1 MSEQSKSKFL
11 INVSFYA
18 VIVALVYFSGNF
30 LIKYFLPIVIAA
42 VVAYFIQ
49 KPARQLSQKIK
60 IKENV
65 LAAILAFVVF
75 MLAAVLLCSLIFAL
89 IASSKDIINNL
100 KGFSTVLENF
110 LARLEVLLSRMLSG
124 FSPETAG
131 IIGDSVLTAG
141 QNVLTALLNGISNV
155 VTGLV
160 ANIPSFVFSLIITIA
175 AGCYMAKDYR
185 ILVKFF
191 EYFSGKKIFGKV
203 IKVKEIVG
211 ESIFKILKG
220 YAIMLGVTFLELTVG
235 LFVLRAPYPIPIAA
249 AIALVDLL
257 PVLGTGTVLIPWAV
271 IEIIFSDAG
280 FGIGLIVLYLILI
293 FVKNFL
299 EPKVI
304 GHQIGINPLF
314 TLIAMFLGLK
324 FLGVAGLVI
333 FPITLIV
340 IIKYYKSQLE
350 EES

>member
-11 INVSFYA
+11 INIAFYA
-18 VIVALVYFSGNF
+18 VIVALIYFSGNF

-42 VVAYFIQ
+42 SVAYFIQ
-49 KPARQLSQKIK
+49 KPARQLSEKIK
-60 IKENV
+60 IKERV
-65 LAAILAFVVF
+65 VAAVLAFVFFV
-75 MLAAVLLCSLIFAL
+75 LAAVLLSSLVFAI

-100 KGFSTVLENF
+100 KGFSTAFENILVKLEGF
-110 LARLEVLLSRMLSG
+110 LSRMLSG
-124 FSPETAG
+124 FSPEMAG
-131 IIGDSVLTAG
+131 VIGDSLLTAS
-141 QNVLTALLNGISNV
+141 QNLLTAVLNGISNV
-155 VTGLV
+155 VTGIV
-160 ANIPSFVFSLIITIA
+160 TNIPSFVFSLIITIA

-185 ILVKFF
+185 ILVRFF
-191 EYFSGKKIFGKV
+191 EYFSGKKIFDKV
-203 IKVKEIVG
+203 IKIKEIIG
-211 ESIFKILKG
+211 ESIFKLLKG
-220 YAIMLGVTFLELTVG
+220 YAIMLGVTFLELTIG
-235 LFVLRAPYPIPIAA
+235 LFALGAPHPIPIAA

-271 IEIIFSDAG
+271 IEIIFSNAG
-280 FGIGLIVLYLILI
+280 FGIGLIVLYLVLL

-304 GHQIGINPLF
+304 GRQIGINPLF

-324 FLGVAGLVI
+324 FLGFAGLVI
-333 FPITLIV
+333 FPIALIV

>member
-1 MSEQSKSKFL
+1 MSEQSKIKFL
-11 INVSFYA
+11 INVLFYA
-18 VIVALVYFSGNF
+18 VMVALIYFSGSF
-30 LIKYFLPIVIAA
+30 LLKYFLPLVIAA

-49 KPARQLSQKIK
+49 KPASRLSEKIK
-60 IKENV
+60 IKESV

-75 MLAAVLLCSLIFAL
+75 ILAAALVCSLIFAL

-100 KGFSTVLENF
+100 KGFSAVIENF
-110 LARLEVLLSRMLSG
+110 LARVEAYLSGIISG
-124 FSPETAG
+124 FSPEISG
-131 IIGDSVLTAG
+131 VISDSVLTAA
-141 QNVLTALLNGISNV
+141 QNLLGALLNWISDLIAGIV
-155 VTGLV
+155 G
-160 ANIPSFVFSLIITIA
+160 NIPSFIFSLIITIA

-191 EYFSGKKIFGKV
+191 EYFLGKKVFQNIVK
-203 IKVKEIVG
+203 IKGIVN
-211 ESIFKILKG
+211 ESVLKILKG
-220 YAIMLGVTFLELTVG
+220 YSIMLGVTFFELSVG
-235 LFVLRAPYPIPIAA
+235 LLVLGAPYAIPIAA

-271 IEIIFSDAG
+271 IEIFFSNAS
-280 FGIGLIVLYLILI
+280 FGIGLTVLYVIIL

-304 GHQIGINPLF
+304 GQQIGINPLF

-333 FPITLIV
+333 FPIVLIV
-340 IIKYYKSQLE
+340 VIKYYKSQLQE
-350 EES
+350 EN